1 MIKSICKCKL
11 SKLFWAI
18 AETFS
23 LHTVRRINIM
33 NVLDHPYG
41 KMILNIYFLLSTG
54 MWKLEVSHNKVSSIP
69 PMAFYGLERAL
80 WELHLHHN
88 RLIRVPADS
97 IALLK
102 KLAVLNLA
110 GKKAFLMKYNS
121 CIQFCMIV
129 RNLLVWLW
137 PRTKK
142 KRNKSKKII

>member
-1 MIKSICKCKL
+1 
-11 SKLFWAI
+11 
-18 AETFS
+18 
-23 LHTVRRINIM
+23 
-33 NVLDHPYG
+33 
-41 KMILNIYFLLSTG
+41 

-110 GKKAFLMKYNS
+110 GKKGFLMNYYS
-121 CIQFCMIV
+121 FIQFCMIV
-129 RNLLVWLW
+129 RNLLV
-137 PRTKK
+137 
-142 KRNKSKKII
+142 

>member
-1 MIKSICKCKL
+1 
-11 SKLFWAI
+11 
-18 AETFS
+18 
-23 LHTVRRINIM
+23 
-33 NVLDHPYG
+33 
-41 KMILNIYFLLSTG
+41 

-121 CIQFCMIV
+121 FIQFCMIV
-129 RNLLVWLW
+129 RNLLV
-137 PRTKK
+137 
-142 KRNKSKKII
+142 